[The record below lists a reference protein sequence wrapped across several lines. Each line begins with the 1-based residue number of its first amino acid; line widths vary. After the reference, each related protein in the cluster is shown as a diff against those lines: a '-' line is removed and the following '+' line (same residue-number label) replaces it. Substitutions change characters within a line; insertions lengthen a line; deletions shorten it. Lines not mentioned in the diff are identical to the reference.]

1 MSAREF
7 YEEARARVGE
17 IIAACEKDAPPS
29 PPRKHGRYAVLPF
42 AVASV
47 ALTIAALA
55 FAAIRV
61 SEHEEVTAIA
71 AFVMAFTL
79 PLCAGMRVL
88 LDVALKT
95 PVHVFCGTIAI
106 CEAAIAVSCI
116 ATTVFPLAL
125 FDGLAVQAAAMFAS
139 DAIFCNL
146 AVWMAV
152 RVSRQTATDGSS
164 VLEDA
169 RSLKRGLDS
178 ALACYDTDSGLGE
191 YNNLHGF
198 RKRLAE
204 VEAAYLAELY

>member
-88 LDVALKT
+88 
-95 PVHVFCGTIAI
+95 
-106 CEAAIAVSCI
+106 
-116 ATTVFPLAL
+116 
-125 FDGLAVQAAAMFAS
+125 
-139 DAIFCNL
+139 
-146 AVWMAV
+146 